1 MNSVPP
7 AIAKTQK
14 EIRSLEIEKEALK
27 KEEDKESKKR
37 LTFVDKELIK
47 LKKEEKDLLGSW
59 NSEREPHTKIH
70 EIKKNIENLEKEAL
84 NFEKQ
89 GSLDKVAEIIY
100 GKIPLLKKE
109 IEKIEKNTK
118 KNGASFLKEEVTSEE
133 IARCVARWTGIPVE
147 RMLENEK
154 QKLSNM
160 EKLLEGRVIGQDE
173 AVSAIS
179 RAIRRSRAGLSE
191 EDKPIGSFMFLG
203 PTGVG
208 KTELA
213 KTLSEFMF
221 NDDKALIRIDMSEY
235 MEKHSVARLIGS
247 PPGYVGHQEGGQLT
261 ETIRHRP
268 YSLILFDEIEKAHPE
283 VFNILLQILDNG
295 RLTDGKGRIVNF
307 KNTII
312 IMTSNIGGEYISQMS
327 GLGFSNFTDVKEKEN
342 YEDQKKN
349 LKNKI
354 NDVLKDYFRPE
365 FLNRIDEI
373 IVFNPLR
380 LEDIEKIVN
389 IQTGKILERLGK
401 QNIHLTI
408 ESSAKK
414 WLAINGYDS
423 QFGARP
429 LKRLI
434 QKSILDPL
442 ADKIIKGEFENITNV
457 EISEKNKELVFN
469 IKQNKKK

>member
-1 MNSVPP
+1 
-7 AIAKTQK
+7 
-14 EIRSLEIEKEALK
+14 
-27 KEEDKESKKR
+27 
-37 LTFVDKELIK
+37 
-47 LKKEEKDLLGSW
+47 
-59 NSEREPHTKIH
+59 
-70 EIKKNIENLEKEAL
+70 
-84 NFEKQ
+84 
-89 GSLDKVAEIIY
+89 
-100 GKIPLLKKE
+100 
-109 IEKIEKNTK
+109 
-118 KNGASFLKEEVTSEE
+118 
-133 IARCVARWTGIPVE
+133 
-147 RMLENEK
+147 
-154 QKLSNM
+154 
-160 EKLLEGRVIGQDE
+160 
-173 AVSAIS
+173 
-179 RAIRRSRAGLSE
+179 
-191 EDKPIGSFMFLG
+191 
-203 PTGVG
+203 
-208 KTELA
+208 
-213 KTLSEFMF
+213 
-221 NDDKALIRIDMSEY
+221 
-235 MEKHSVARLIGS
+235 
-247 PPGYVGHQEGGQLT
+247 
-261 ETIRHRP
+261 
-268 YSLILFDEIEKAHPE
+268 
-283 VFNILLQILDNG
+283 
-295 RLTDGKGRIVNF
+295 
-307 KNTII
+307 
-312 IMTSNIGGEYISQMS
+312 MS